1 MKIYPL
7 SIVKSLFSSKNE
19 TFQDLGIRI
28 NPVLEGICVTKDIL
42 QEKTA
47 TGEKSLISLE
57 FNWLPNPVVEAYN
70 NAKTDAEKKKILVE
84 KVYGNCMLNCKG
96 CYVKKDSLFQD
107 HSLLYPEQVITLIE
121 EAVRNLGTK
130 ALKYLG
136 PSEFFRDKD
145 AFDYLDRFKKLDV
158 VLNIFAKDPMFG
170 DDEEVRKL
178 FGHIG
183 LQTSDN
189 FVKRLAEE
197 YPNLRILYNFRSFD
211 EEITNDLV
219 RNGYTGKENYSGN
232 YKAVQTRSIQLLY
245 KYFVEKEIIK
255 GKEPRLVILNTPI
268 TEETIGEALE
278 IFQYFIDRGMLVCST
293 STMQSGCGIELKT
306 SPDFIKKLISFYAKA
321 MAYSVK
327 RGLLPRGYFEK
338 HCPSPYAGIGHCIQL
353 CNGLLIRE
361 TGQLMRCPG
370 ADHAEWQD
378 LVTSEELKKEGIV
391 NAWRKT
397 RNFREK
403 TRVNILCLA
412 KPEIFTRQFNQRVMK
427 AYRRRKLSF

>member
-7 SIVKSLFSSKNE
+7 PNVKPVFSSKNQ

-28 NPVLEGICVTKDIL
+28 NPVLEGTRTEDIL

-57 FNWLPNPVVEAYN
+57 FNWLPNPVVKAYN
-70 NAKTDAEKKKILVE
+70 NAKTEAEKKKILVE
-84 KVYGNCMLNCKG
+84 RVYSNCILNCKG

-107 HSLLYPEQVITLIE
+107 RSLLYPEQVLTLIE
-121 EAVRNLGTK
+121 EAVRNLGTRV
-130 ALKYLG
+130 LKYLG

-145 AFDYLDRFKKLDV
+145 VFDYLDRLKKLDV

-170 DDEEVRKL
+170 DDNEVAKL
-178 FGHIG
+178 FSHLG
-183 LQTSDN
+183 LYTSEEL
-189 FVKRLAEE
+189 VKSLAEK

-211 EEITNDLV
+211 KEITNDLV
-219 RNGYTGKENYSGN
+219 RDGYPTKKNYPGN
-232 YKAVQTRSIQLLY
+232 YKAVQTRSVQLLY
-245 KYFVEKEIIK
+245 KYFVQNEIRNR
-255 GKEPRLVILNTPI
+255 KEPRLVILNTPI
-268 TEETIGEALE
+268 TEETTGEAFE

-306 SPDFIKKLISFYAKA
+306 SPDFVKKLISFYAKA
-321 MAYSVK
+321 MAYSTK

-338 HCPSPYAGIGHCIQL
+338 YGPSPYAGIGHCIQL

-370 ADHAEWQD
+370 ADHTEWQD
-378 LVTSEELKKEGIV
+378 LVTPEELIKEGIV
-391 NAWRKT
+391 NTWRKT
-397 RNFREK
+397 RNFQENSK
-403 TRVNILCLA
+403 INIRCLA
-412 KPEIFTRQFNQRVMK
+412 KPEIFTTEFNRQVMETYLK
-427 AYRRRKLSF
+427 IKSP